1 MGYAQDIYDMDRGWT
16 EAKNELASDTVINC
30 MNPSPTDNL
39 NSVRV
44 AAQILREITH
54 IENHVMREQA
64 EELIEEVSN
73 NLAEMQ
79 KQPADNSQAVG
90 DGFAFIRRI
99 REMVEAFNAVKV
111 CAHCEICRSS
121 FVGMGPTSEAAMVE
135 ANESLASHS
144 AKYHPVQS

>member
-16 EAKNELASDTVINC
+16 EATNELASDTV
-30 MNPSPTDNL
+30 
-39 NSVRV
+39 
-44 AAQILREITH
+44 
-54 IENHVMREQA
+54 
-64 EELIEEVSN
+64 
-73 NLAEMQ
+73 
-79 KQPADNSQAVG
+79 
-90 DGFAFIRRI
+90 
-99 REMVEAFNAVKV
+99 NAVKV